1 MQGVVGESEVQQCVV
16 ETMCVCVHDLV
27 CDYEWP
33 CMGLCVNLVVTVHSL
48 VCVVFPCMCC
58 CPAKPSFK
66 LRLGAPAPALE
77 EPQPA
82 SDGEADEDAVDDK
95 DDSDDGV
102 KVRSDRFPLLYDVC

>member
-16 ETMCVCVHDLV
+16 ETMCVCMILFVIMNGLV
-27 CDYEWP
+27 WDCA
-33 CMGLCVNLVVTVHSL
+33 
-48 VCVVFPCMCC
+48 FPCMCC